1 VLYKCTVLVKMKNIV
16 MRRLLVKSSNS
27 SNTLQDRE
35 R

>member
-1 VLYKCTVLVKMKNIV
+1 MKNIA